1 VLFQQRMK
9 VVPMNPR
16 KSNLQKWT
24 VLFSIVL
31 LSACGGIATKPS
43 VKEPGAPASQPS
55 DTAKPGA
62 GGYYLDDG
70 PGEGAPADI
79 DSIPDAQITNEP
91 PLERSNKP
99 YSALGKNYVPLNSYK
114 PYKKQGVAS
123 WYGKRYHGKKTSS
136 GEVYDMY
143 AMTAAHTT
151 LPLPSYA
158 KVTNP
163 ANGRYVIVRIN
174 DRGPF
179 KNDRLIDLS
188 YAAAYKLRLI
198 EQGSGLVEVEL
209 INASSNEAIIAAT
222 SKASARNEIKTDVT
236 PVSKPAEP
244 SAVTPEAEVI
254 TTPVEVA
261 PPVKSVPEAVT
272 PSAPKTI
279 AEAPEADVPA
289 PAQLPATQENNASK
303 PGYYVQA
310 GAFRSEANGQQLQKK
325 IQRLGA
331 AGGASVTNVYNDGLY
346 QVKLGPY
353 TTKKEADLAA
363 SNLRKQLSITPIV
376 KKQ

>member
-1 VLFQQRMK
+1 MHLTK
-9 VVPMNPR
+9 A
-16 KSNLQKWT
+16 NLQKCT
-24 VLFSIVL
+24 ILFSIIL
-31 LSACGGIATKPS
+31 LSACGGVTTKPS
-43 VKEPGAPASQPS
+43 SKEPSAPTSQSS
-55 DTAKPGA
+55 DTSTAKPGA

-79 DSIPDAQITNEP
+79 DSIPNAQITNEP
-91 PLERSNKP
+91 PLERCNKP
-99 YSALGKNYVPLNSYK
+99 YSALGKNYVPLTSYK

-163 ANGRYVIVRIN
+163 ANGRSVIVRIN

-209 INASSNEAIIAAT
+209 INASNNEAVIAAT
-222 SKASARNEIKTDVT
+222 SKTAPVNEVKPAAT

-244 SAVTPEAEVI
+244 SPIMPEPEVVA
-254 TTPVEVA
+254 TPVEVA
-261 PPVKSVPEAVT
+261 PPVKPVPEVIT
-272 PSAPKTI
+272 PSEPKTV
-279 AEAPEADVPA
+279 AAAPVADITP
-289 PAQLPATQENNASK
+289 PAQAPATQENSASK

-325 IQRLGA
+325 IQRLGV
-331 AGGASVTNVYNDGLY
+331 AGNASATNVYNDGLY

-353 TTKKEADLAA
+353 ATKKEADLAA

-376 KKQ
+376 KKH